1 MEMEN
6 DQAER
11 LRETAA
17 DLKIDKNS
25 PLPSRKEVHGKK
37 RQGRPQS
44 EEEERK
50 IELKTSFWWTRFLLA
65 VFIILITFMLT
76 YHFWYDR
83 VFYPVHSEIT
93 NDIERV
99 DIER

>member
-1 MEMEN
+1 MEN

-17 DLKIDKNS
+17 EIKISETS

-37 RQGRPQS
+37 RKETQGKQ
-44 EEEERK
+44 EENNK
-50 IELKTSFWWTRFLLA
+50 SKPSFWWTRFLLA
-65 VFIILITFMLT
+65 AFILLIALTLT
-76 YHFWYDR
+76 YQYWVDQIFS
-83 VFYPVHSEIT
+83 PVHSEIR
-93 NDIERV
+93 NDVEQV